1 MIFHSQA
8 GNSLRIHFSMTF
20 PQIIILQAGTL
31 FLGLGPFP
39 FHIKTLWE
47 KRSNH
52 FHSNKQ

>member
-8 GNSLRIHFSMTF
+8 GDSLRIHFSMTF

-39 FHIKTLWE
+39 FQIKTLWE